1 MKPADL
7 REKNVEDLHELR
19 KTLQRDVF
27 QNRLKNFTNRLDDT
41 SSIRKSKRDLARVIT
56 LLRERDLGIA
66 RAGAPAASPSKAD
79 VAAEVPEAKPSTPS
93 GAASRAGT
101 AKKTA
106 PKAEAKSAAAA
117 KAKKAPAKKA
127 AAKKSEAK

>member
-1 MKPADL
+1 MKATDL
-7 REKNVEDLHELR
+7 REKSVEDLSELR

-41 SSIRKSKRDLARVIT
+41 SAIRKSKRDLARVIT
-56 LLRERDLGIA
+56 LLHERELGIA
-66 RAGAPAASPSKAD
+66 RAAVPAASPSKAKVED
-79 VAAEVPEAKPSTPS
+79 VPEAKPSKP
-93 GAASRAGT
+93 

-106 PKAEAKSAAAA
+106 PKAEAKSAPAAAESKPA